1 VFLSTRVVV
10 MSPRPGRIAGIVPID
25 LPQPRTQETREV
37 PRFAEL
43 VTHVRRLLRS
53 RGIAE
58 AEEEEPEASLYIAEE
73 GP

>member
-1 VFLSTRVVV
+1 

-25 LPQPRTQETREV
+25 LPQPRTQETRED

-43 VTHVRRLLRS
+43 VTRVRRLLRS

-58 AEEEEPEASLYIAEE
+58 AEEEAPEEPLYLAEE